1 MRKGLVAAL
10 AVTAAI
16 CIGGYVTRQTW
27 LRLVAESLVC
37 KASETPSEVI
47 LVDLVEPNYH
57 LFERAQQLQ
66 SSGLATTVLV
76 PILGPEHDAS
86 SNLVARGFVD
96 VMCRVARVSDC
107 TTFPAPATEPISLN
121 LARRAAEELQARGVH
136 SVLLVTAGFRS
147 QRAAEVY
154 SEVLS
159 PLGIALHCQPVFVG
173 RTPANWT
180 ESWHGIEDVGLQTG
194 KLLYYR
200 VFVLG

>member
-1 MRKGLVAAL
+1 
-10 AVTAAI
+10 VTAAI

-27 LRLVAESLVC
+27 LRFVAESLVC

-47 LVDLVEPNYH
+47 LVDLVEPTHH

-86 SNLVARGFVD
+86 SSLVARGFVD

-107 TTFPAPATEPISLN
+107 TTFPAPLTEPISLN

-136 SVLLVTAGFRS
+136 SVLLVTAIPQPARCRGL
-147 QRAAEVY
+147 
-154 SEVLS
+154 LS
-159 PLGIALHCQPVFVG
+159 PVPSALRSIASPC
-173 RTPANWT
+173 
-180 ESWHGIEDVGLQTG
+180 S
-194 KLLYYR
+194 
-200 VFVLG
+200 